1 MQGQL
6 TLGDH
11 QLTTPQAVSGAPAET
26 LAEEPARPVI
36 TQWTGREARA
46 LRLAL
51 RMTYI
56 EFAAYLG
63 VGERTVAYWHTRPQ
77 MVPVPELQRALD
89 TVLDRAPVSARERLA
104 RTLAAGEVA

>member
-6 TLGDH
+6 TLGHH
-11 QLTTPQAVSGAPAET
+11 QLTTPQTVSGAPAET
-26 LAEEPARPVI
+26 LAKEPGCLVI

-63 VGERTVAYWHTRPQ
+63 VGERTVAYWHTRPWI
-77 MVPVPELQRALD
+77 VPVPELQRVLD
-89 TVLDRAPVSARERLA
+89 TVLDRAPAPARERLA
-104 RTLAAGEVA
+104 ATLAAGEVA

>member
-1 MQGQL
+1 MNG
-6 TLGDH
+6 TV
-11 QLTTPQAVSGAPAET
+11 TTVSNLSAPVAVLSSPAET
-26 LAEEPARPVI
+26 PPEEPTPPVI

-63 VGERTVAYWHTRPQ
+63 VGERTVAYWHTRPW

-89 TVLDRAPVSARERLA
+89 TVLDRAPAPARERLA
-104 RTLAAGEVA
+104 RTLTAGEVA

>member
-6 TLGDH
+6 TLGHH
-11 QLTTPQAVSGAPAET
+11 QLTTPQVASGVSAESPPG
-26 LAEEPARPVI
+26 EPACPVI
-36 TQWTGREARA
+36 TRWTGREARA

-89 TVLDRAPVSARERLA
+89 TLLDRAPVSARERLA